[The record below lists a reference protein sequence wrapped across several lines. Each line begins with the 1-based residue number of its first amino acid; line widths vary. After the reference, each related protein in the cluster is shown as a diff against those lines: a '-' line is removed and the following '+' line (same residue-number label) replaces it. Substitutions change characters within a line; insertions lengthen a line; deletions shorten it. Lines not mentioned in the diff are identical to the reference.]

1 MNNTLIIN
9 HNNMNTIN
17 TILKQGLVALLAIF
31 VCIGTVHAQE
41 MMTQSHG
48 VFFSE
53 YIEGGGNNK
62 AFEIFNSTK
71 DDILL
76 VPFLLL

>member
-53 YIEGGGNNK
+53 YIEGGGQQ
-62 AFEIFNSTK
+62 
-71 DDILL
+71 
-76 VPFLLL
+76 

>member
-31 VCIGTVHAQE
+31 VSVGAVHAQE
-41 MMTQSHG
+41 MMSHSNG

-53 YIEGGGNNK
+53 YIEY
-62 AFEIFNSTK
+62 
-71 DDILL
+71 
-76 VPFLLL
+76 